1 MKNLQLREK
10 DRHIFNL
17 IVEEY
22 LSTGRPVSSDV
33 ISSRSRLPVSSAT
46 VRNIM
51 AKLEKQNYLYKPHS
65 SSGRIPTDLGLR
77 LYVNHLYNQA
87 IAPGDYIELPA
98 EEFSLKKGDLDS
110 LLRQVSQTLSKYS
123 DNLGF
128 VISPTISRMNFNHI
142 RMIRIAEEKV
152 MIILVTTF
160 NLVLTEI
167 IEPTVSITQTELDRA
182 CRFIEEN
189 FRGKRLVDVRDYL
202 LKEFPKYRMRVEV
215 ILQKLTDLLKAYS
228 VHQESEQKIILQG
241 AAKLLEKPE
250 LFDMKRLQSLFQ
262 KFEERAKLAK
272 LLSDFISLDR
282 VKVIIG
288 SELELPD
295 ISDCSLILSHYGYER
310 QILGSL
316 GIIGPKRIPY
326 RKVIPLVEYV
336 ARKLSQTISVH

>member
-22 LSTGRPVSSDV
+22 LSTGKPVSSDV
-33 ISSRSRLPVSSAT
+33 VSSRSRLPVSSAT

-98 EEFSLKKGDLDS
+98 EEFSLEKGDLDS